1 MGLLSEMLSL
11 AKKVLYSE
19 DIMYCPHGRPVAF
32 EIKKRELEKQFEG
45 QGRVLIR
52 TSGTEPLVRVMIEG
66 KDKDYIARQAVRMA
80 QLVEERLK

>member
-1 MGLLSEMLSL
+1 MNAKVSEQ
-11 AKKVLYSE
+11 KKYDYDQDEVILK
-19 DIMYCPHGRPVAF
+19 
-32 EIKKRELEKQFEG
+32 EIRELEKQFEG